1 MNLNKNYYLVLN
13 SSNKDDV
20 NSIKKSYYKLSKKY
34 HPDLNDN
41 PEMNVIFMELSEAWE
56 ILGNI
61 ESKDEYDKKS
71 KFGKDYNEIEELFKV
86 ELEWNHKEAE
96 SNFDKVKN
104 REVLDIIIK
113 VDKDTFDGTLEF
125 PRFVLCKTCKG
136 TGKDMSTKIQIKG
149 PDGKVKWFES
159 DDECF
164 ICEGEGKDRSGQKC
178 FYCDGNG
185 KVGINPCQSCNS
197 EGRTLGK
204 QKLKDIKLVGEET
217 KIESMGH
224 YNNGR
229 VGNLIIR
236 TNI

>member
-1 MNLNKNYYLVLN
+1 MNLNKNYYSILE
-13 SSNKDDV
+13 SSNIDEIS
-20 NSIKKSYYKLSKKY
+20 SIKKSYYKLSKKY
-34 HPDLNDN
+34 HPDLNGD

-56 ILGNI
+56 VLGDI
-61 ESKDEYDKKS
+61 KSKDEYDKKS

-86 ELEWNHKEAE
+86 ELDYNHKEAE

-104 REVLDIIIK
+104 REVLDIVIK
-113 VDKDTFDGTLEF
+113 IDKDKFDGTLEF
-125 PRFVLCKTCKG
+125 PRWVLCKTCKG
-136 TGKDMSTKIQIKG
+136 SGRNLSTKIQIKG

-178 FYCDGNG
+178 FYCDGKG

-217 KIESMGH
+217 KIDSMGH

>member
-1 MNLNKNYYLVLN
+1 MNLNLNYYSILGVTFE
-13 SSNKDDV
+13 STEKE
-20 NSIKKSYYKLSKKY
+20 IKKKYYKLSMDH
-34 HPDLNDN
+34 HPDKGGNAEEFSLLNEAYTVLT
-41 PEMNVIFMELSEAWE
+41 EMR
-56 ILGNI
+56 
-61 ESKDEYDKKS
+61 DEYDKKS

-86 ELEWNHKEAE
+86 ELDWNHKEAE

-104 REVLDIIIK
+104 REVLDIVIK
-113 VDKDTFDGTLEF
+113 VNKDTFDGTLEF

-197 EGRTLGK
+197 ERRTLGK